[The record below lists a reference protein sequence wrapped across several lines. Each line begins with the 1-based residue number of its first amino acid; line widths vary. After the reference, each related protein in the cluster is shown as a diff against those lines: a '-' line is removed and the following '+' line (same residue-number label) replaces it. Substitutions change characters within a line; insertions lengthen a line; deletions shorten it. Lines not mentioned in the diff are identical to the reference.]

1 MHIQI
6 KSLAVPVTFLVLA
19 VSTSTLSA
27 QTMEESSVRAAGV
40 APPTQVVAYGD
51 LDLSSVE
58 GRENLE
64 FRLRRAAREVCQ
76 HESFRR
82 TGSLRHYGKTR
93 ECYEQALADAL
104 GQVDSSQQ
112 VVAVT
117 R

>member
-1 MHIQI
+1 MA
-6 KSLAVPVTFLVLA
+6 S
-19 VSTSTLSA
+19 
-27 QTMEESSVRAAGV
+27 ESKPNGDGSCDATGL

-51 LDLSSVE
+51 LDLSSAE
-58 GRENLE
+58 GRENLQ

-93 ECYEQALADAL
+93 ACYEQALADAL
-104 GQVDSSQQ
+104 GQIDSSQQ